1 MENRGLRHHRERRRE
16 ALREEIATLVEGELE
31 DPRIG
36 LVTVNEVQL
45 APDGKVARVYV
56 QVDGDENE
64 VAESMQG
71 LEASIGYI
79 KHQLVTN
86 LGLRH
91 SPELVFMLDRS
102 QLYRSRIDELLTR
115 IKKRK
120 R

>member
-1 MENRGLRHHRERRRE
+1 MENRGQRYQRERRGE

-36 LVTVNEVQL
+36 LVSVSEVQI
-45 APDGKVARVYV
+45 APDGKIARVYV
-56 QVDGDENE
+56 QVDGDDETA
-64 VAESMQG
+64 AETMKG
-71 LEASIGYI
+71 LQASIGYI
-79 KHQLVTN
+79 RHQLVTN

-91 SPELVFMLDRS
+91 SPELVFVLDRS
-102 QLYRSRIDELLTR
+102 QECGSRIDELLTR

>member
-1 MENRGLRHHRERRRE
+1 MENRGQRHHRERRGE

-45 APDGKVARVYV
+45 APDGKIARVFV
-56 QVDGDENE
+56 QVDGDEAE
-64 VAESMQG
+64 AAESMEG

-79 KHQLVTN
+79 RHQLVAN

-91 SPELVFMLDRS
+91 APELVFVLDRAQQYS
-102 QLYRSRIDELLTR
+102 DRIDQLLTR